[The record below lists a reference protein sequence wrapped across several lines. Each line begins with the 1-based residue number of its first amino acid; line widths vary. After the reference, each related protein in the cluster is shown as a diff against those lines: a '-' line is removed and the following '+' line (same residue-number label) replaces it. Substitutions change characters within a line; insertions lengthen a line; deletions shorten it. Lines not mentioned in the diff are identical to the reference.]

1 MALPI
6 IFSFDAPSGSVT
18 VEIDSLVIAGWT
30 GRDRDAMEVHIA
42 ELEAI
47 GVPRPKTTPC
57 FYRGATSLLT
67 QEPRIQ
73 VVGSESSGEV
83 EFFLLKHEGTIW
95 IGVGSDHTDRALE
108 THNVSLSKQI
118 CAKPIGRMLWPL
130 TDTEDHWGTLVL
142 RSFAIIDGAR
152 TVYQEGPVTTMTAP
166 ADLIALYR
174 DTGGAFE
181 DGTLMFCG
189 TLAVNGGVRP
199 ADRFEV
205 EIHDPV
211 RDRTSTH
218 AYNIEVLPNIG

>member
-67 QEPRIQ
+67 QEPRIK

-83 EFFLLKHEGTIW
+83 EFFLLKHEGAIW

-118 CAKPIGRMLWPL
+118 CAKSLNWTQTTQMPL
-130 TDTEDHWGTLVL
+130 MRWAT
-142 RSFAIIDGAR
+142 
-152 TVYQEGPVTTMTAP
+152 Y
-166 ADLIALYR
+166 
-174 DTGGAFE
+174 
-181 DGTLMFCG
+181 
-189 TLAVNGGVRP
+189 
-199 ADRFEV
+199 
-205 EIHDPV
+205 
-211 RDRTSTH
+211 
-218 AYNIEVLPNIG
+218 